1 MSQYRN
7 PARYKTDPPRSTP
20 HHKIRDLPP
29 PKLRHCGLKDTVAIH
44 DSFTLSCLNKVGGV
58 LMNVMT
64 PDFGDK
70 SAGLGRDVQLKI
82 GQELRAMY
90 DGVVSQGVPD
100 CFVEFLNRLDHK
112 QDDTCPDAPSTAVN
126 ATQ

>member
-1 MSQYRN
+1 
-7 PARYKTDPPRSTP
+7 
-20 HHKIRDLPP
+20 
-29 PKLRHCGLKDTVAIH
+29 
-44 DSFTLSCLNKVGGV
+44 
-58 LMNVMT
+58 MT
-64 PDFGDK
+64 PDFAHK

-90 DGVVSQGVPD
+90 DDVASQGIPD

-112 QDDTCPDAPSTAVN
+112 QDDPCRDAPSTAAS